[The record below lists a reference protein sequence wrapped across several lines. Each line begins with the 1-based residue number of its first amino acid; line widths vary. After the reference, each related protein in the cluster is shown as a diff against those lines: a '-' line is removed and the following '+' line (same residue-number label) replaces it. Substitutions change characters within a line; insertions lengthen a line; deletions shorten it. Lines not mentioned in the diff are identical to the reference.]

1 MLFFLKNFLENNDNL
16 NEMVRTFIQKR
27 TLKRNLISKKS
38 EIVGQVLNSQ
48 KPTKHIRDL
57 LIQSKGKD
65 MIDNIINQVWA
76 S

>member
-1 MLFFLKNFLENNDNL
+1 
-16 NEMVRTFIQKR
+16 MVRTFIQKR

-48 KPTKHIRDL
+48 KLTKHIRDL

>member
-1 MLFFLKNFLENNDNL
+1 
-16 NEMVRTFIQKR
+16 MVRTFIQKR

-38 EIVGQVLNSQ
+38 EIVGQALNSQ
-48 KPTKHIRDL
+48 KLTKHIRDL